1 MEQIQTIC
9 LLKIILKG
17 FKRFKETYEVNLDT
31 ITYVMG
37 GNGQGK
43 TTIADAIAFAFC
55 GTPLWGEKSC
65 DRLKNPESAVLSV
78 EVRFVDENGEVH
90 TLVRQKDERD
100 SIIVLDKNKIR
111 QADMERIF
119 AEKDIFLSILNPL
132 YFLEKIA
139 ENGREFLQK
148 LLPPV
153 AHETI
158 LAGLTEHS
166 RSLLEKESIP
176 DPEYYIKQKRTA
188 LKEIKETEIYL
199 DGQIDILKK
208 QQKEAE
214 QKLDELLGQGK
225 AVAERKKELTEKRY
239 KGIDVDSLKRQA
251 EGADRE
257 AKRREI
263 QSRRTAIEK
272 RQYQSEFQE
281 EIGKAKAKLEMR
293 AGRYK
298 QLEQRLSSL
307 RLGDSCPT
315 CHVTVTQDTLPLMQ
329 KGIKEDMLRTF
340 AEGKTAREALTE
352 LFDMEKKSCKH
363 FENFKAEDL
372 QKADAELAALQ
383 SDTSLAVIQEKIRL
397 GNLSE
402 EEYKEL
408 LELDKAAAA
417 YTLEVEKVNATAQNP
432 EKIKRLEQQATDNSK
447 RKAELLN
454 LIHAAQEYAAKKAEL
469 MLSQLT
475 MHHAAIKLFEI
486 VKTTGEV
493 KNVFKCTYDG
503 RDYSWLSASEKI
515 KAGLEISG
523 LLKQIT
529 GLCYPVYI
537 DNAESITTKLNG
549 VDGQVILAYARNC
562 ELTVR
567 IPQKPNR
574 EQEAA

>member
-1 MEQIQTIC
+1 
-9 LLKIILKG
+9 
-17 FKRFKETYEVNLDT
+17 
-31 ITYVMG
+31 
-37 GNGQGK
+37 
-43 TTIADAIAFAFC
+43 
-55 GTPLWGEKSC
+55 
-65 DRLKNPESAVLSV
+65 
-78 EVRFVDENGEVH
+78 
-90 TLVRQKDERD
+90 
-100 SIIVLDKNKIR
+100 
-111 QADMERIF
+111 
-119 AEKDIFLSILNPL
+119 
-132 YFLEKIA
+132 
-139 ENGREFLQK
+139 
-148 LLPPV
+148 
-153 AHETI
+153 
-158 LAGLTEHS
+158 
-166 RSLLEKESIP
+166 
-176 DPEYYIKQKRTA
+176 
-188 LKEIKETEIYL
+188 
-199 DGQIDILKK
+199 
-208 QQKEAE
+208 
-214 QKLDELLGQGK
+214 
-225 AVAERKKELTEKRY
+225 
-239 KGIDVDSLKRQA
+239 
-251 EGADRE
+251 
-257 AKRREI
+257 
-263 QSRRTAIEK
+263 
-272 RQYQSEFQE
+272 
-281 EIGKAKAKLEMR
+281 
-293 AGRYK
+293 
-298 QLEQRLSSL
+298 
-307 RLGDSCPT
+307 
-315 CHVTVTQDTLPLMQ
+315 
-329 KGIKEDMLRTF
+329 MLRTF

-352 LFDMEKKSCKH
+352 LFDMEKKSRTH

-383 SDTSLAVIQEKIRL
+383 SDTSLAVIQETIRL

-402 EEYKEL
+402 EEYEEL

-417 YTLEVEKVNATAQNP
+417 YTLEVEKVNAIAQNP

-447 RKAELLN
+447 RKAELLD

-529 GLCYPVYI
+529 GLRYPVYI